1 MEANYERGLETEID
15 PDNVMDK
22 YAVCGKEN
30 SSIVGHLA
38 LGKNKKF
45 AKMIFYLLKAEQDAE
60 RKLLKTGKEVNLGDG
75 DGMQVSCKLKISGS
89 KKWWQYFV
97 KIFNVVQKR
106 ANKKLLL
113 CYICKFSS
121 IY

>member
-1 MEANYERGLETEID
+1 METDIE
-15 PDNVMDK
+15 PDNVMNK
-22 YAVCGKEN
+22 YAVCGKKN

-38 LGKNKKF
+38 LGKNGKF
-45 AKMIFYLLKAEQDAE
+45 AKMIFYLLRVEQDAE
-60 RKLLKTGKEVNLGDG
+60 RKVVKTGKEVNLGDG

-89 KKWWQYFV
+89 KKWWKYFV

-113 CYICKFSS
+113 CYIC
-121 IY
+121 